1 MSKGVG
7 VYIGR
12 DNVVAVSAVS
22 TVKGPQVKAY
32 AIEPVNPGG
41 DGPAVGKE
49 AHKLRKLSP
58 ESRAI
63 RKALETI
70 KEPGAFV
77 TASVSPF
84 HIVTRH
90 FMMPAVPKKEKDD
103 AVRFEAS
110 RYIPFKLSESV
121 LDYHEQITHRNVY
134 SITATAIKKE
144 VLQQALSD
152 LRGASAKVLMI
163 EPVHSAVGRVFASL
177 NMFQKVKTCGFV
189 TLQSDGNVNLTFV
202 SKGTVYL
209 SRDFLLSEDQEE
221 NKSHFFD
228 ELKAS
233 LDYFYK
239 LTGGEAVTQIFVA
252 GHGDLKFWVEHLEH
266 AFNYAMRF
274 DLATF
279 PEGTPFSADIMD
291 SIFIAYGLALR
302 SAGYSSLMG
311 EPALLPPAERRMK
324 PKSFYSLLGGCA
336 LGVMVLFLLVRLV
349 VFQPY
354 VGKLTHEYQKV
365 LGPGSGVDSSVVEM
379 SVESLDSRKVK
390 LASQA
395 KLLADFEKKKS
406 LPGELLMALGRNTP
420 AVIRIDY
427 ISIENTTGG
436 KGKLARNR
444 MTMRGGCVT
453 GNAEQETA
461 AIDAWIQQL
470 QGEGAFKS
478 RFSEFKLE
486 EVKREREMEQ
496 VMTQFKVVGE

>member
-12 DNVVAVSAVS
+12 DNVIAVSVVN

-32 AIEPVNPGG
+32 AIEPINPEG
-41 DGPAVGKE
+41 DEPVVGKE

-63 RKALETI
+63 RKALATI

-90 FMMPAVPKKEKDD
+90 FMMPAVPKKERDD
-103 AVRFEAS
+103 SVRFEAS
-110 RYIPFKLSESV
+110 RYIPFKLSESI
-121 LDYHEQITHRNVY
+121 LDYHEQITHKNVY

-144 VLQQALSD
+144 ILQQSLSD

-163 EPVHSAVGRVFASL
+163 EPVYSAVGRVFASL

-202 SKGTVYL
+202 SKGIVYL
-209 SRDFLLSEDQEE
+209 SRDFLLSGNEEE
-221 NKSHFFD
+221 NKSHFYD

-252 GHGDLKFWVEHLEH
+252 GQGELKFWVEHLEH
-266 AFNYAMRF
+266 AFNYTMRF

-279 PEGTPFSADIMD
+279 PEGTPFSADIMN
-291 SIFIAYGLALR
+291 SIFVAYGLALR

-311 EPALLPPAERRMK
+311 EIALLPPDERRMK
-324 PKSFYSLLGGCA
+324 PEPFYSILGGCA
-336 LGVMVLFLLVRLV
+336 LGILVLFLLVRLIA
-349 VFQPY
+349 FQPY
-354 VGKLTHEYQKV
+354 VGKLTHEYQKI
-365 LGPGSGVDSSVVEM
+365 LGPGSGVDSAVAEM
-379 SVESLDSRKVK
+379 SIELLDSQKAE

-395 KLLADFEKKKS
+395 KLLAAFEKEKS
-406 LPGELLMALGRNTP
+406 LPWELLIALGRSTP
-420 AVIRIDY
+420 PVIRIDY
-427 ISIENTTGG
+427 ISIENTTG
-436 KGKLARNR
+436 KRGKLLRNR
-444 MTMRGGCVT
+444 MTVRGGCVT

-470 QGEGAFKS
+470 QSEGIFKS
-478 RFSEFKLE
+478 RFSELKLE
-486 EVKREREMEQ
+486 EVKREREMNQ